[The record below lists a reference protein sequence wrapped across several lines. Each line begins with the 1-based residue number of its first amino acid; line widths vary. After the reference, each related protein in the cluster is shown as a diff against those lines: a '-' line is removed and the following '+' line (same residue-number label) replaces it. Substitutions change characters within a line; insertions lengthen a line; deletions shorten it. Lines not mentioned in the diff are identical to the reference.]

1 MTAGQRDQSGL
12 AGFLGLNRNVVLLL
26 CVIVLIGS
34 GEETWMRFVPKYLEG
49 LGATAF
55 VIGMFDAIKTLLG
68 AVYAFPGGL
77 IVDRW
82 GHRRAFVAFTIISI
96 AGYAAVLWSASI
108 TGVSAGMFLF
118 LAWST
123 LSLPATFSLVASS
136 LPAGKHAMGIGIQS
150 LIKRIPVLIG
160 PVAGGLL
167 IDRLGLV
174 RGVHAGVAVT
184 IVLALCALGLQR
196 EIRSEDRPS
205 RQLRWNL
212 IAVVQGFHPEL
223 RHLLVSD
230 ILIRF
235 CERLPYAWVVIYA
248 MDQPGVTAA
257 GAGALIAIE
266 MAAAMACYVPTA
278 YLADRFGKEPFVI
291 ATFVFF
297 TLFPLS
303 LLLAKSFLLLAVA
316 FTIRGLKEFG
326 EPARKGLIIHYS
338 PPETRGQSVGA
349 YYLIRD
355 LTVTVG
361 SFVGAILWKVSP
373 EANFAAAAA
382 LGALGTL
389 FYVQRG
395 ARPASAAAAP

>member
-77 IVDRW
+77 IVDGW
-82 GHRRAFVAFTIISI
+82 GHRRAFVAFTIISV
-96 AGYAAVLWSASI
+96 AGYAAVFWTASI
-108 TGVSAGMFLF
+108 TGVIAGMFLF

-184 IVLALCALGLQR
+184 IILALCALGLQS
-196 EIRSEDRPS
+196 EIRSEDHPS
-205 RQLRWNL
+205 RQVRWNL
-212 IAVVQGFHPEL
+212 IAVVRGFHPAL

-248 MDQPGVTAA
+248 MDQPGLTAA
-257 GAGALIAIE
+257 GAGTLIAIE

-361 SFVGAILWKVSP
+361 SFVGAILWKISP
-373 EANFAAAAA
+373 EANFVAAAA

>member
-108 TGVSAGMFLF
+108 AGVIAGMFLF

-184 IVLALCALGLQR
+184 IILALCALGLQS
-196 EIRSEDRPS
+196 EIRSEDRRSP
-205 RQLRWNL
+205 QLRWNL
-212 IAVVQGFHPEL
+212 SAVVRGFHPEL

-257 GAGALIAIE
+257 GAGTLIAIE

-278 YLADRFGKEPFVI
+278 YLADRYGKEPFVI
-291 ATFVFF
+291 VTFVFF

-316 FTIRGLKEFG
+316 FAIRGLKEFG

-361 SFVGAILWKVSP
+361 SFVGAILWKISP
-373 EANFAAAAA
+373 EANFVAATA

-395 ARPASAAAAP
+395 ARRASAAAVP